1 MSRQTHRDPVLTVDL
16 EAVDLRVVDL
26 IGLGRAGIGQQLRDL
41 LRGDVLLC
49 NDEFHVGLLFGVR
62 EPACPTGFRRYLY
75 MVWGQCTRVL
85 TTARKATLKALQRGS
100 CGRVRRR
107 TRAGKDKRGWI
118 WTGTGDSESPSWCF

>member
-62 EPACPTGFRRYLY
+62 EPAC
-75 MVWGQCTRVL
+75 
-85 TTARKATLKALQRGS
+85 QRASGGIYIW
-100 CGRVRRR
+100 CGV
-107 TRAGKDKRGWI
+107 
-118 WTGTGDSESPSWCF
+118 SVHEF

>member
-1 MSRQTHRDPVLTVDL
+1 MSRQTHRNPVLTRDL

-62 EPACPTGFRRYLY
+62 EPACPKGVRKYLY

-85 TTARKATLKALQRGS
+85 TAARKAHVEGS
-100 CGRVRRR
+100 SARQL
-107 TRAGKDKRGWI
+107 RAGAQKNAGR
-118 WTGTGDSESPSWCF
+118 